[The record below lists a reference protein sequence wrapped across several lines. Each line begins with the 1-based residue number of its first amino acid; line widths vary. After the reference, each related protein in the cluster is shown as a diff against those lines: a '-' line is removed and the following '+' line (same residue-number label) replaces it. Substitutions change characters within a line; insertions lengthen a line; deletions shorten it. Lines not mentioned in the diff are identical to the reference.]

1 MKILWTCWISIKKRT
16 YIQITNPEVDENLEI
31 IKKNK
36 KIKIDEKKQQVL
48 LLKKNPF
55 EYLKSNSDENCHFK
69 IERLPYEITIT
80 KISINKYN
88 TQLIENIIINHDGV
102 SRSKKMNS
110 KKKIKTNKFMSYEQ
124 FKKEQFSW
132 KEFGDTL
139 ESYLDSRICFH
150 KNEMDKINKKMVS
163 FNKIKN
169 NLIK

>member
-1 MKILWTCWISIKKRT
+1 
-16 YIQITNPEVDENLEI
+16 
-31 IKKNK
+31 
-36 KIKIDEKKQQVL
+36 
-48 LLKKNPF
+48 
-55 EYLKSNSDENCHFK
+55 
-69 IERLPYEITIT
+69 
-80 KISINKYN
+80 
-88 TQLIENIIINHDGV
+88 
-102 SRSKKMNS
+102 MNS